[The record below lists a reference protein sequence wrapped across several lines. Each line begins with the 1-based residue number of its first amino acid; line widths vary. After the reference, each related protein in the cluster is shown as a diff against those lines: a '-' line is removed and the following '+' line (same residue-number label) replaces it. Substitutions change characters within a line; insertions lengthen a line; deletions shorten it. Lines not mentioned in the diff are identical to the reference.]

1 LISVFRG
8 SDYVEAHLLAGLL
21 RQQGIETFLQGALL
35 QGGLGEL
42 PALGHLTIMVDEEDR
57 EAAKRLIAAYERG
70 ELKIDEHHLD
80 AWADQDAL
88 AASSIDEG
96 AAGGRA
102 SDDTAAAEDGTNEDA
117 DRRTRKR

>member
-1 LISVFRG
+1 MISVFRG
-8 SDYVEAHLLAGLL
+8 SDYVEAHLLVGLL

-57 EAAKRLIAAYERG
+57 EAARRLIAAYERG

-80 AWADQDAL
+80 AWGDQDAI
-88 AASSIDEG
+88 AAGAIDEKVV
-96 AAGGRA
+96 AKRA
-102 SDDTAAAEDGTNEDA
+102 TDRPAAAENAA
-117 DRRTRKR
+117 DEAADKEE